1 MYTFS
6 VSELMIETKMIV
18 IKNNKDQIDHYQN
31 VGTNIVFSTSFFFF
45 FDGFLEIDKVLRSIH
60 TQNKNQSQLSN

>member
-18 IKNNKDQIDHYQN
+18 IENNNDQIDHYPN
-31 VGTNIVFSTSFFFF
+31 VETIIMFSTFFF
-45 FDGFLEIDKVLRSIH
+45 
-60 TQNKNQSQLSN
+60 

>member
-18 IKNNKDQIDHYQN
+18 IKNNKDQIDYYQN
-31 VGTNIVFSTSFFFF
+31 VMTNIVFSTFF
-45 FDGFLEIDKVLRSIH
+45 LIK
-60 TQNKNQSQLSN
+60 KNEKFQCLASWKRTKF